1 MYTVVLSFNNPEH
14 ERLAAAIGTATV
26 AALFKVVQLRIE
38 TPIFTDP
45 EHEYTGEDALRQ

>member
-1 MYTVVLSFNNPEH
+1 MGRFPQRAYSKHSV
-14 ERLAAAIGTATV
+14 TATV